1 MRPVV
6 LSIAGLDPGGGAGI
20 VADVKTIEAHGCWA
34 AAVATTLTVQTVSR
48 VDDLHAVPPRMLTAQ
63 IAAVFADHPV
73 AAVKIGLLG
82 NAAAVRA
89 VARGLDGRQIPIVLD
104 PVCASTSGTRFLDEA
119 ALECLR
125 AELLPRVEVLT
136 PNLAEAFLLAS
147 LPRSA
152 SAGEAANSLLDLG
165 ARHVLITAGASR
177 NGVCEDRLFSI
188 AGVHSLEHRSIATDR
203 LHGTGCLHS
212 SSVAARLARGESMLD
227 AATGAGL
234 WLEQTLERAVAFGS
248 GGAPDAAMSERAP

>member
-1 MRPVV
+1 LRPVV

-48 VDDLHAVPPRMLTAQ
+48 VDDLHAVPPRVLTAQ

-82 NAAAVRA
+82 NAAAIRA
-89 VARGLDGRQIPIVLD
+89 VSRGLDGRHLPIVLD

-119 ALECLR
+119 ALACLR
-125 AELLPRVEVLT
+125 AELLPCVEVLT
-136 PNLAEAFLLAS
+136 PNLAEAFLLAG
-147 LPRSA
+147 LPQSA
-152 SAGEAANSLLDLG
+152 AAGDAANELLGLG
-165 ARHVLITAGASR
+165 ARYVLITGGASR
-177 NGVCEDRLFSI
+177 NGVCEDRLFSA
-188 AGVHSLEHRSIATDR
+188 AGVHAIAHRAIATDR

-212 SSVAARLARGESMLD
+212 SSVASRLARGESALD

-234 WLEQTLERAVAFGS
+234 WLTQAIERAVGFGD
-248 GGAPDAAMSERAP
+248 GGAPDAALREHAP